1 MDRYV
6 ATVAERE
13 HEVSLEPLDGD
24 RFTLRVVGPDGVPRE
39 RMLEARQLREGSWV
53 IVMDGQVSTVD
64 VSGTAPQLG
73 VDLGPGAI
81 PVTIMDARRKA
92 LEAGRAAAEHKRAA
106 GPAPVRAPMPG
117 KVIKILVQQGEPVAA
132 QQPVAIVEAMKME
145 NELRSP
151 RAGTI
156 RSIRVTEGQAV
167 EAGET
172 LLELG
177 E

>member
-13 HEVSLEPLDGD
+13 HEVSLEPLGGD
-24 RFTLRVVGPDGVPRE
+24 RFRLRVVGPDGAPRE
-39 RMLEARQLREGSWV
+39 RTVEARPLREGTWV
-53 IVMDGQVSTVD
+53 IVLDGKVATVD
-64 VSGTAPQLG
+64 VSGSAPQLA

-92 LEAGRAAAEHKRAA
+92 LEAARAAAEQKRAS

-117 KVIKILVQQGEPVAA
+117 KIVKILVREGEAVAA

-145 NELRSP
+145 NELRAP
-151 RAGTI
+151 RAGTA
-156 RSIRVTEGQAV
+156 RGIRVTEGQPV